1 MAAHVLAQ
9 SRVCPEKI
17 ALQILHSDHCDAW
30 TYRELEAA
38 VLGIAAGLLES
49 GAQTGDLILM
59 RLGNTVDYPLT
70 YLGAL
75 AAGLVPVPTSAALT
89 LPEVERIIAELS
101 PTLIVRDTAVTC
113 PETTNQ
119 IRLPQLTSHVR
130 PTTSGLSHG

>member
-1 MAAHVLAQ
+1 
-9 SRVCPEKI
+9 
-17 ALQILHSDHCDAW
+17 
-30 TYRELEAA
+30 
-38 VLGIAAGLLES
+38 
-49 GAQTGDLILM
+49 M

-119 IRLPQLTSHVR
+119 IRLPQLQAMCDLPPVDYHMGDPERLGYVVY
-130 PTTSGLSHG
+130 TSGTSGKPLAVAHAHRAIWARQMMFE